1 MLSSTLSWIRYYER
15 MEPRSYLTIKEINSA
30 IKTHIE
36 GDITF
41 RHVILK
47 GEVSNFRQYPKAL
60 YFSLKDQEAKIS
72 AVFFLYGTYPKY
84 LPKDG
89 DEVLVTGSISVYVK
103 DGSYQ
108 INAKQIELFGLGD
121 QLLALQ
127 KLKEKLQKEGLF
139 DANKKR
145 PLPRY
150 PQRVGMIAGRDSAAL
165 KDLTTNLNRRYPIAQ
180 QIFFPSL
187 VQGLL
192 APKDLIRAL
201 SLAYQADL
209 DVLIIARGGGAEED
223 LSAFNDETLVRKVAQ
238 SPVPTIAAIG
248 HEINLSLV
256 DLVAD
261 KRVSTPTGAAELA
274 VPNQEDIYQELH
286 TSVERA
292 MQAIQS
298 QLKLLTKQLHVFQER
313 PVLVTPLAMY
323 NLKKEA
329 LKNFQTRIQNAI
341 QSLFQNQRAKANQ
354 YQASLNALSPYA
366 VIDRGYALTTLA
378 SGEVVNS
385 LKDVKIGDVIVTK
398 LKDGSFTSEVKKKG

>member
-1 MLSSTLSWIRYYER
+1 

>member
-1 MLSSTLSWIRYYER
+1 
-15 MEPRSYLTIKEINSA
+15 MEPRSYLTIKEINTA
-30 IKTHIE
+30 IKAHVE
-36 GDITF
+36 GEITF
-41 RHVILK
+41 RQVVLK
-47 GEVSNFRQYPKAL
+47 GEISNFRQYPKAL

-72 AVFFLYGTYPKY
+72 GVFFLYGAYPKY

-89 DEVLVTGSISVYVK
+89 DEVLVTGAISVYVK

-127 KLKEKLQKEGLF
+127 KLKEKLLKEGLF

-145 PLPRY
+145 PLPKY
-150 PQRVGMIAGRDSAAL
+150 PSQVGIIAGRDSAAL
-165 KDLTTNLNRRYPIAQ
+165 KDLTTNLHRRYPLAQ
-180 QIFFPSL
+180 LIFFPSL

-201 SLAYQADL
+201 NLAYQTPL

-223 LSAFNDETLVRKVAQ
+223 LSAFNDEALVRKVAL

-261 KRVSTPTGAAELA
+261 KRVSTPTGAAEIA
-274 VPNQEDIYQELH
+274 VPNKEDMYQDIH
-286 TSVERA
+286 TSLERA
-292 MQAIQS
+292 LQAMQTRIQL
-298 QLKLLTKQLHVFQER
+298 LKKQLHAFQER

-323 NLKKEA
+323 TLQKEN
-329 LKNFQTRIQNAI
+329 LKNFQSRLQQAI
-341 QSLFQNQRAKANQ
+341 QTLLQNQMAKANQ
-354 YQASLNALSPYA
+354 FRASLNALSPYA

-378 SGEVVNS
+378 NGEVVHS
-385 LKDVKIGDVIVTK
+385 LKEVNIGDLITTQ
-398 LKDGSFTSEVKKKG
+398 LKDGTFTSEVKKKG

>member
-1 MLSSTLSWIRYYER
+1 

-223 LSAFNDETLVRKVAQ
+223 LSAFNDETMVRKVAQ
-238 SPVPTIAAIG
+238 SPVPTIAAI
-248 HEINLSLV
+248 
-256 DLVAD
+256 D
-261 KRVSTPTGAAELA
+261 
-274 VPNQEDIYQELH
+274 
-286 TSVERA
+286 
-292 MQAIQS
+292 
-298 QLKLLTKQLHVFQER
+298 
-313 PVLVTPLAMY
+313 
-323 NLKKEA
+323 
-329 LKNFQTRIQNAI
+329 
-341 QSLFQNQRAKANQ
+341 
-354 YQASLNALSPYA
+354 
-366 VIDRGYALTTLA
+366 
-378 SGEVVNS
+378 
-385 LKDVKIGDVIVTK
+385 
-398 LKDGSFTSEVKKKG
+398 

>member
-1 MLSSTLSWIRYYER
+1 
-15 MEPRSYLTIKEINSA
+15 MEPRSYLTIKEINTA
-30 IKTHIE
+30 IKAHVE
-36 GDITF
+36 GEITF
-41 RHVILK
+41 RQVVLK
-47 GEVSNFRQYPKAL
+47 GEISNFRQYPKAL

-72 AVFFLYGTYPKY
+72 GVFFLYGAYPKY

-89 DEVLVTGSISVYVK
+89 DEVLVTGAISVYVK

-127 KLKEKLQKEGLF
+127 KLKEKLLKEGLF

-145 PLPRY
+145 PLPKY
-150 PQRVGMIAGRDSAAL
+150 PSQVGIIAGRDSAAL
-165 KDLTTNLNRRYPIAQ
+165 KDLTTNLHRRYPLAQ
-180 QIFFPSL
+180 LIFFPSL

-201 SLAYQADL
+201 NLAYQTPL

-223 LSAFNDETLVRKVAQ
+223 LSAFNDEALVRKVAL

-261 KRVSTPTGAAELA
+261 KRVSTPTGAAEIA
-274 VPNQEDIYQELH
+274 VPNKEDMYQDIH
-286 TSVERA
+286 TSLERA
-292 MQAIQS
+292 LQAMQTRIQL
-298 QLKLLTKQLHVFQER
+298 LKKQLHAFQER

-323 NLKKEA
+323 TLQKEN
-329 LKNFQTRIQNAI
+329 LKNFQSRLQQAI
-341 QSLFQNQRAKANQ
+341 KTLLQNQMAKANQ
-354 YQASLNALSPYA
+354 FRASLNALSPFA

-378 SGEVVNS
+378 NGEVVHS
-385 LKDVKIGDVIVTK
+385 LKEVNIGDLITTQ
-398 LKDGSFTSEVKKKG
+398 LKDGTFTSEVKKKG

>member
-1 MLSSTLSWIRYYER
+1 
-15 MEPRSYLTIKEINSA
+15 MEPRSYLTIKEINTA

-36 GDITF
+36 GEVTF
-41 RHVILK
+41 RQVILK

-72 AVFFLYGTYPKY
+72 VVFFLYGAYPKY

-89 DEVLVTGSISVYVK
+89 DEVLVTGAISVYVK

-127 KLKEKLQKEGLF
+127 KLKEKLLKEGLF
-139 DANKKR
+139 DASKKR
-145 PLPRY
+145 ALPKY
-150 PQRVGMIAGRDSAAL
+150 PSVVGIIAGRDSAAL
-165 KDLTTNLNRRYPIAQ
+165 KDLTTNLHRRYPLAQ
-180 QIFFPSL
+180 LIFFPSL

-201 SLAYQADL
+201 NLAYQTQL

-223 LSAFNDETLVRKVAQ
+223 LSAFNDESLVRKVAL
-238 SPVPTIAAIG
+238 SPTPTIAAIG

-274 VPNQEDIYQELH
+274 VPNQQDIYQDLH
-286 TSVERA
+286 TSLERA
-292 MQAIQS
+292 QQAMHTRIEL
-298 QLKLLTKQLHVFQER
+298 LKKQLHAFQER

-323 NLKKEA
+323 TLQKENLKNYQNRLQQAIKA
-329 LKNFQTRIQNAI
+329 LL
-341 QSLFQNQRAKANQ
+341 QSQQAKANQ
-354 YQASLNALSPYA
+354 FRASLNALSPYA

-378 SGEVVNS
+378 NGDVVHS
-385 LKDVKIGDVIVTK
+385 LKEVKVGDLITTQ
-398 LKDGSFTSEVKKKG
+398 LKDGTFTSEVKKKG

>member
-1 MLSSTLSWIRYYER
+1 
-15 MEPRSYLTIKEINSA
+15 MEPRSYLTIKEINTA
-30 IKTHIE
+30 IKAHVE
-36 GDITF
+36 GEITF
-41 RHVILK
+41 RHVVLK
-47 GEVSNFRQYPKAL
+47 GEISNFRQYPKAL

-72 AVFFLYGTYPKY
+72 AVFFLYGAYPKY

-89 DEVLVTGSISVYVK
+89 DEVLVTGAISVYVK

-127 KLKEKLQKEGLF
+127 KLKEKLLKEGLF

-145 PLPRY
+145 PLPKY
-150 PQRVGMIAGRDSAAL
+150 PSQVGIIAGRDSAAL
-165 KDLTTNLNRRYPIAQ
+165 KDLTTNLHRRYPLAQ
-180 QIFFPSL
+180 LIFFPSL

-201 SLAYQADL
+201 NIAYQTPL

-223 LSAFNDETLVRKVAQ
+223 LSAFNDETLVRKVAL

-274 VPNQEDIYQELH
+274 VPNKEDMYQDIH
-286 TSVERA
+286 TSLERA
-292 MQAIQS
+292 FQAMQTRIQF
-298 QLKLLTKQLHVFQER
+298 LMKQLHAFQER

-323 NLKKEA
+323 NLQKEN
-329 LKNFQTRIQNAI
+329 LKNFQTRLQQAI
-341 QSLFQNQRAKANQ
+341 KTLLQNQQAKANQ
-354 YQASLNALSPYA
+354 FRASLNALSPYA

-378 SGEVVNS
+378 NGEVVHS
-385 LKDVKIGDVIVTK
+385 LKEVNIGDLITTQ
-398 LKDGSFTSEVKKKG
+398 LKDGTFTSEVKKKG

>member
-1 MLSSTLSWIRYYER
+1 
-15 MEPRSYLTIKEINSA
+15 MEPRSYLTIKEINTV
-30 IKTHIE
+30 IKSHLE
-36 GDITF
+36 GEPTF
-41 RHVILK
+41 RQVILK

-89 DEVLVTGSISVYVK
+89 DEVLVTGAISVYVK

-127 KLKEKLQKEGLF
+127 KLKEKLLKEGLF

-145 PLPRY
+145 PLPSY
-150 PQRVGMIAGRDSAAL
+150 PRIVGIIAGRDSAAL
-165 KDLTTNLNRRYPIAQ
+165 KDVTTNLHRRYPLAQ
-180 QIFFPSL
+180 LVFFPSL

-201 SLAYQADL
+201 SLAYQTAL

-223 LSAFNDETLVRKVAQ
+223 LSAFNDEALVRKVAL

-274 VPNQEDIYQELH
+274 VPHQQDIIQGIH
-286 TSVERA
+286 TSLERA
-292 MQAIQS
+292 VQAMLNRTQF
-298 QLKLLTKQLHVFQER
+298 LKKQLHAFQER

-323 NLKKEA
+323 QLQKDNLK
-329 LKNFQTRIQNAI
+329 NIQNRLQQTI
-341 QSLFQNQRAKANQ
+341 KTLLQNQQAKANQ
-354 YQASLNALSPYA
+354 FRASLNALSPYA
-366 VIDRGYALTTLA
+366 VIDRGYALTTLTN
-378 SGEVVNS
+378 GEVVHS
-385 LKDVKIGDVIVTK
+385 LKDIKVGDLLTTQ
-398 LKDGSFTSEVKKKG
+398 LKDGTFTSEVKKKG

>member
-1 MLSSTLSWIRYYER
+1 
-15 MEPRSYLTIKEINSA
+15 MEPRSYLTIKEINTA
-30 IKTHIE
+30 IKAHVE
-36 GDITF
+36 GEITF
-41 RHVILK
+41 RHVVLK
-47 GEVSNFRQYPKAL
+47 GEISNFRQYPKAL

-72 AVFFLYGTYPKY
+72 AVFFLYGAYPKY

-89 DEVLVTGSISVYVK
+89 DEVLVTGAISVYVK

-127 KLKEKLQKEGLF
+127 KLKEKLLKEGLF

-145 PLPRY
+145 PLPKY
-150 PQRVGMIAGRDSAAL
+150 PSQVGIIAGRDSAAL
-165 KDLTTNLNRRYPIAQ
+165 KDLTTNLHRRYPLAQ
-180 QIFFPSL
+180 LIFFPSL

-201 SLAYQADL
+201 NIAYQTPL

-223 LSAFNDETLVRKVAQ
+223 LSAFNDETLVRKVAL

-274 VPNQEDIYQELH
+274 VPNKEDMYQDIH
-286 TSVERA
+286 TSLERA
-292 MQAIQS
+292 FQAMQTRIQF
-298 QLKLLTKQLHVFQER
+298 LMKQLHAFQER

-323 NLKKEA
+323 NLQKEN
-329 LKNFQTRIQNAI
+329 LKNFQTRLQQAI
-341 QSLFQNQRAKANQ
+341 KTLLQNQQAKANQ
-354 YQASLNALSPYA
+354 FRASLNALSPYA

-378 SGEVVNS
+378 NGEVLHS
-385 LKDVKIGDVIVTK
+385 LKEVNIGDLITTQ
-398 LKDGSFTSEVKKKG
+398 LKDGTFTSEVKKKG

>member
-1 MLSSTLSWIRYYER
+1 
-15 MEPRSYLTIKEINSA
+15 MEPRSYLTIKEINTA
-30 IKTHIE
+30 IKAHVE
-36 GDITF
+36 GEITF
-41 RHVILK
+41 RQVLLK
-47 GEVSNFRQYPKAL
+47 GEISNFRQYPKAL

-72 AVFFLYGTYPKY
+72 AVFFLYGAYPKY

-89 DEVLVTGSISVYVK
+89 DEVLVTGAISVYVK

-127 KLKEKLQKEGLF
+127 KLKEKLLKEGLF

-145 PLPRY
+145 PLPKY
-150 PQRVGMIAGRDSAAL
+150 PSQVGIIAGRDSAAL
-165 KDLTTNLNRRYPIAQ
+165 KDLTTNLNRRYPLAQ
-180 QIFFPSL
+180 LIFFPSL

-201 SLAYQADL
+201 NLAYQTPL

-223 LSAFNDETLVRKVAQ
+223 LSAFNDEALVRKVAL

-274 VPNQEDIYQELH
+274 VPNKEDIYQDIH
-286 TSVERA
+286 TSLERA
-292 MQAIQS
+292 LQAMQTRIQL
-298 QLKLLTKQLHVFQER
+298 LKKQLQAFQER

-323 NLKKEA
+323 TLQKEN
-329 LKNFQTRIQNAI
+329 LKNFQSRLQQAI
-341 QSLFQNQRAKANQ
+341 KTLLQNQMAKANQ
-354 YQASLNALSPYA
+354 FRASLSALSPYA

-378 SGEVVNS
+378 NGEVVHS
-385 LKDVKIGDVIVTK
+385 LKEVNIGDLITTQ
-398 LKDGSFTSEVKKKG
+398 LKDGTFTSEVKKKG

>member
-1 MLSSTLSWIRYYER
+1 
-15 MEPRSYLTIKEINSA
+15 MEPRSYLTIKEINTA
-30 IKTHIE
+30 IKAHVE
-36 GDITF
+36 GEITF
-41 RHVILK
+41 RQVVLK
-47 GEVSNFRQYPKAL
+47 GEISNFRQYPKAL

-72 AVFFLYGTYPKY
+72 GVFFLYGAYPKY

-89 DEVLVTGSISVYVK
+89 DEVLVTGAISVYVK

-127 KLKEKLQKEGLF
+127 KLKEKLLKEGLF

-145 PLPRY
+145 PLPKY
-150 PQRVGMIAGRDSAAL
+150 PSQVGIIAGRDSAAL
-165 KDLTTNLNRRYPIAQ
+165 KDLTTNLHRRYPLAQ
-180 QIFFPSL
+180 LIFFPSL

-201 SLAYQADL
+201 NLAYQTPL

-223 LSAFNDETLVRKVAQ
+223 LSAFNDEALVRKVAL

-261 KRVSTPTGAAELA
+261 KRVSTPTGAAEIA
-274 VPNQEDIYQELH
+274 VPNKEDMYQDIH
-286 TSVERA
+286 TSLERA
-292 MQAIQS
+292 LQAMQTRIQL
-298 QLKLLTKQLHVFQER
+298 LKKQLHAFQER

-323 NLKKEA
+323 TLQKEN
-329 LKNFQTRIQNAI
+329 LKNFQSRLQQAI
-341 QSLFQNQRAKANQ
+341 KTLLQNQQAKANQ
-354 YQASLNALSPYA
+354 FRASLNALSPYA

-378 SGEVVNS
+378 NGEVVHS
-385 LKDVKIGDVIVTK
+385 LKEVNIGDLITTQ
-398 LKDGSFTSEVKKKG
+398 LKDGTFTSEVKKKG

>member
-1 MLSSTLSWIRYYER
+1 
-15 MEPRSYLTIKEINSA
+15 MEARSYLTIKEINTA

-36 GDITF
+36 DGATF
-41 RHVILK
+41 RQVILK

-72 AVFFLYGTYPKY
+72 AVFFLYGAYPKY

-89 DEVLVTGSISVYVK
+89 DEVLVTGAISVYVK

-127 KLKEKLQKEGLF
+127 KLKEKLLKEGLF
-139 DANKKR
+139 DAIKKR
-145 PLPRY
+145 PLPKY
-150 PQRVGMIAGRDSAAL
+150 PSVVGIIAGRDSAAL
-165 KDLTTNLNRRYPIAQ
+165 KDLTTNLHRRYPLAQ
-180 QIFFPSL
+180 LIFFPSL

-192 APKDLIRAL
+192 APKDLIRTL
-201 SLAYQADL
+201 NLAYQTPL

-223 LSAFNDETLVRKVAQ
+223 LSAFNDESLVRKVALC
-238 SPVPTIAAIG
+238 PIPTIAAIG

-274 VPNQEDIYQELH
+274 VPNQQDIYQDLH
-286 TSVERA
+286 TSLERA
-292 MQAIQS
+292 QQAMQTRIEL
-298 QLKLLTKQLHVFQER
+298 LKKQLYAFQER

-323 NLKKEA
+323 TLQKENLK
-329 LKNFQTRIQNAI
+329 NYQNRLQQAI
-341 QSLFQNQRAKANQ
+341 KTLLQSNQAKANQ
-354 YQASLNALSPYA
+354 FRASLNALSPYA

-378 SGEVVNS
+378 NGDVVHS
-385 LKDVKIGDVIVTK
+385 LKEVKVGDLITTQ
-398 LKDGSFTSEVKKKG
+398 LKDGTFTSEVKKKG